1 MGMRFA
7 KVETRLNELERARVI
22 YNHLA
27 QYCNP
32 VTYAQTFWKTWEDF
46 EMRQGNKDD
55 YQDFLRAK
63 RQQELRYSVL
73 NTVEED
79 QSQLQIADD

>member
-1 MGMRFA
+1 M
-7 KVETRLNELERARVI
+7 K
-22 YNHLA
+22 
-27 QYCNP
+27 
-32 VTYAQTFWKTWEDF
+32 
-46 EMRQGNKDD
+46 QGSKDD

-79 QSQLQIADD
+79 QSQLQIAADV